1 MDRAIFSSMQ
11 SQLSPS
17 PQAVDALRERLARS
31 NAPQRHP
38 GRWIAVAACAALAL
52 TAYPV
57 WRAVRPAP
65 AALHSYVLVEGGGLQ
80 IDTTQGTLAA
90 GVQKED
96 PAFDTGDP
104 PAAVS
109 SAGTIYTPFDESTA
123 KPAPDQSFSGAL
135 VGEQV
140 PVQDADAAVQEEAFA
155 AYQGLMAYFD
165 TTYGP
170 DAYPDW
176 YGGAYIQGSILIVN
190 VVQENVDEAYWID
203 LGNGDRMVGKEF
215 YIQVQE
221 WAGSQAIGFGD
232 VKYSLGHLRALQRQI
247 EALPELEE
255 LSSWACGINE
265 MSGQVELDVPEADDA
280 LLAALA
286 RLDPEDDAIQVT
298 TGAHI
303 SLAVG
308 EVSDLPQTLDGD
320 PTGYRP

>member
-1 MDRAIFSSMQ
+1 MDRSIFSSMQ

-17 PQAVDALRERLARS
+17 PQAVDALRERLAQS
-31 NAPQRHP
+31 DAPKRRP
-38 GRWIAVAACAALAL
+38 GRWIAAACAALAL
-52 TAYPV
+52 TAYPI

-65 AALHSYVLVEGGGLQ
+65 AALHSYVLAEGGGIQ
-80 IDTTQGTLAA
+80 IATTQGTLAA
-90 GVQKED
+90 GVQTEE

-109 SAGTIYTPFDESTA
+109 SAGTVNAPFDSSTA
-123 KPAPDQSFSGAL
+123 TPAPDQAPSGAL

-140 PVQDADAAVQEEAFA
+140 PVQEADAAAQEEAFA

-165 TTYGP
+165 TTYGA

-176 YGGAYIQGSILIVN
+176 YGGAYLQGSILIVN
-190 VVQENVDEAYWID
+190 VVQENVDEAYWMD

-232 VKYSLGHLRALQRQI
+232 VKYSLSYLRALQRQI
-247 EALPELEE
+247 EALPELE
-255 LSSWACGINE
+255 LSSWACGVNE
-265 MSGQVELDVPEADDA
+265 MSGQVWLNVPEADDA

-286 RLDPEDDAIQVT
+286 RLDPEDDAIQVK
-298 TGAHI
+298 TGVHI
-303 SLAVG
+303 STTSV
-308 EVSDLPQTLDGD
+308 ERPDPPQPLDGD
-320 PTGYRP
+320 PAGYQP